1 MSVVG
6 VLNAGGWGTALA
18 AALGRQGHQVRLW
31 ARRAEQARALGESRQ
46 NSTYLPG
53 VLLPET
59 VVTTADLECA
69 VAGCDVALLVPISAG
84 ARALARRLAPILPP
98 AALVVHG
105 TKGLE
110 VDTLLRMSEVIEQEL
125 GAGYRGRV
133 AALSGPTHAE
143 EVGRGIPTAAVVSCA
158 DESVAAMLQE
168 RLNSP
173 ALRVYTNRDIVGVEL
188 CASLKNVVALAAG
201 MSDGLGGGDNAKA
214 ALMTRSLAEIG
225 RLARAA
231 GGQAGTVAGLAG
243 VGDLIVTCTSQ
254 YSRNRRAGEQLG
266 RGRTLNEVVGQ
277 SRQVIEGIPATR
289 AGVALAA
296 RLGVEMPIAEQVH
309 AILFESR
316 SPLQA
321 LAELMAREPT
331 AEESGRGF
339 RAQD

>member
-143 EVGRGIPTAAVVSCA
+143 EVGRGITTAAVVSCA

-201 MSDGLGGGDNAKA
+201 MSDGLG
-214 ALMTRSLAEIG
+214 
-225 RLARAA
+225 
-231 GGQAGTVAGLAG
+231 G